1 LIGATQPGLVD
12 LNLQGPWTRK
22 GNIGYWCIFRWPG
35 ETATAVRIAT
45 PVKKVTMLATGKEY
59 HFTWD
64 ENNGKLTVTGLP
76 KMPQDLLANVL
87 KVEFEDVPR
96 RKEEPDLAAWINY

>member
-1 LIGATQPGLVD
+1 MIGATEPGLVD

-35 ETATAVRIAT
+35 RVATAVRVAT
-45 PVKKVTMLATGKEY
+45 RPLRVTMLENGKEY
-59 HFTWD
+59 PFDW
-64 ENNGKLTVTGLP
+64 NPANGKLMVKDLP
-76 KMPQDLLANVL
+76 VLPPDALCSVL

-96 RKEEPDLAAWINY
+96 RMPENNMAAWLF